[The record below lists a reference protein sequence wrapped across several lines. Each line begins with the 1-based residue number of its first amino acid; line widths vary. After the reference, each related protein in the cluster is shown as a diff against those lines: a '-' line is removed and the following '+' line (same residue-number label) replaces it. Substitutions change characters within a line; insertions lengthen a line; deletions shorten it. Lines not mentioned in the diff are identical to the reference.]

1 MTYLEI
7 VNAVLRKLRESE
19 VATVSESDYTLMI
32 GAFVNDAKRLV
43 EDAWDWSALRTT
55 QEFLTVAGTDTY
67 TLSGFGTR
75 SEVFQVFDETHKKVL
90 DKISIRDARR
100 RNLLS
105 GSEQGE
111 LSHYAMAGI
120 GANGDI
126 QIKLFPTPEQSD
138 CTISVYGIKR
148 PEDLVNDADSIYV
161 ATNVIVDWAT
171 AYALIER
178 GETGGQSGS
187 EQALFAKNSLS
198 NAIALDARYHDE
210 ELNWTVV

>member
-19 VATVSESDYTLMI
+19 VATVSESDYTLML

-43 EDAWDWSALRTT
+43 EDSWDWSALRTT

-67 TLSGFGTR
+67 SLDGFGTR
-75 SEVFQVFDETHKKVL
+75 SEIFQVFDETHKNIL
-90 DKISIRDARR
+90 NKISIKDARR
-100 RNLLS
+100 RNMLS
-105 GSEQGE
+105 SDQE
-111 LSHYAMAGI
+111 SDPTHYAMAGI
-120 GANGDI
+120 SSTGDI
-126 QIKLFPTPEQSD
+126 QIKLFPVPDQDD

-148 PEDLVNDADSIYV
+148 PEDLVDDSDEIFV
-161 ATNVIVDWAT
+161 APNVIIDWAT

-187 EQALFAKNSLS
+187 EQALFAKNSMS

>member
-19 VATVSESDYTLMI
+19 VATVSESDYTLML

-43 EDAWDWSALRTT
+43 EDSWDWSALRTS

-67 TLSGFGTR
+67 SLDGFGTR
-75 SEVFQVFDETHKKVL
+75 SEIFQVFDETHKNIL
-90 DKISIRDARR
+90 NKISIKDARR
-100 RNLLS
+100 RNMLS
-105 GSEQGE
+105 DSQE
-111 LSHYAMAGI
+111 SDPTHYAMAGI
-120 GANGDI
+120 SSTGDI
-126 QIKLFPTPEQSD
+126 QIKLFPVPDQDD
-138 CTISVYGIKR
+138 CSISVYGIKR
-148 PEDLVNDADSIYV
+148 PEDLVEDSDEIFV
-161 ATNVIVDWAT
+161 APNVIVDWAT

-187 EQALFAKNSLS
+187 EQALFAKNSMS